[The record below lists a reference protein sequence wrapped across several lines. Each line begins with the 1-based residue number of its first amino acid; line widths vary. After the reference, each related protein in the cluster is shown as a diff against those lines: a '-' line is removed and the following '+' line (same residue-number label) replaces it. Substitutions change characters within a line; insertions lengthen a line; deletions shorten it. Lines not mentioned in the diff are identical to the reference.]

1 MQFCLSEKHSLIF
14 PDIARVYVS
23 LAQSSEWKKKTN
35 NGSQYKTG
43 PLESVIVKQEAFRN
57 KV

>member
-1 MQFCLSEKHSLIF
+1 MQFYLSEKHSLIF

-23 LAQSSEWKKKTN
+23 LAQSSEWKKKKN

-43 PLESVIVKQEAFRN
+43 PLESVIVKTRSFQ
-57 KV
+57 K